1 MLRRLLVSYRIVL
14 CLTTLVVVLA
24 TYAAP
29 VQQIEQWALRL
40 AMSLVP
46 VAPVSQRVTVATVD
60 SEAIQRFGPWPW
72 PRDRIASVVD
82 QLHKLGARTIG
93 LAFPLAEPQTPA
105 RLPEYQEQA
114 VGLPKDARDRVRD
127 WLRRLDTD
135 RILAQS
141 LQRAGTVVLG
151 ADRGVPGQRH
161 EALSWPLKPAG
172 AGGLPGALAP
182 LMAAPSAKAPPDRLP
197 LPEFNQAAAGIGH
210 LETMSDSTPTGSRLA
225 WREGERLI
233 PSFALRVAMNGL
245 AFREADLTLLP
256 NGRLQ
261 LGRNPVT
268 TATDWVAYPPPA
280 EARNGQSAVEEVPIM
295 SLWTRSDASRSVRN
309 RVVLFGPVA
318 PESVAPVTAPGGYQ
332 LAPVLWQAHTV
343 AALLNRSALDVP
355 AWFHGSQRGLLL
367 GILLY
372 LVLLPARWHGR
383 IGLLIGGV
391 GTLVLLNSGVLV
403 LVTQGQWLPVT
414 IPSLFLLGG
423 QAALFSNQ
431 RHASRLTA
439 MQRRT
444 SDALRTLAENLM
456 NQGRLDLAYE
466 RLCQCPPGRETL
478 EPFYHLALEFERR
491 RQFSKALASYD
502 RISEIDPA
510 YRDVENRRQRFR
522 TVTHHAS
529 LTGTSGSNA
538 TTVVMV
544 NDPTIERPV
553 IGRYHIECEL
563 GRGAMGVVYRGVD
576 PKIGRKVAIKCL
588 AFTEEFEGHELE
600 DIQRR
605 FHREAEAAGRLDHPN
620 VVTVYDVGEEHDLAY
635 IAMDYVEGSSLEA
648 YTHPD
653 HLLPVEEALEVIAQ
667 VAEALDYAHSRNV
680 VHRDIKPGNIIYN
693 RDTGVLKVTDF
704 GIARLTDESK
714 TKSGSILGSPAYMSP
729 EQVAGK
735 KVDGRSDL
743 FSLGSTLYQLLTGEL
758 PFTGDSV
765 TNVLYRI
772 LNEKPKA
779 VTRLRPE
786 LSTGLSRLV
795 SRTLNKDPKKRYQ
808 SGAALAEALRRCI

>member
-1 MLRRLLVSYRIVL
+1 MLRRLLVSYRIL
-14 CLTTLVVVLA
+14 LVLA
-24 TYAAP
+24 AIALVAASYTVP
-29 VQQIEQWALRL
+29 LQKLEQWALRL
-40 AMSLVP
+40 VLPLVP
-46 VAPVSQRVTVATVD
+46 AVDTSQTVTVATVD
-60 SEAIQRFGPWPW
+60 SEAIERFGPWPW

-114 VGLPKDARDRVRD
+114 IGLPRDARDKVRD

-161 EALSWPLKPAG
+161 EPLSWPLNPASESG
-172 AGGLPGALAP
+172 AGGMAL
-182 LMAAPSAKAPPDRLP
+182 LLAAPQQSAPPDRLP
-197 LPEFNQAAAGIGH
+197 LTEFTQAAAGIGH
-210 LETMSDSTPTGSRLA
+210 LEEMLVAAPTGSRLA
-225 WREGERLI
+225 WREDGRLI

-245 AFREADLTLLP
+245 AFRDADLALLP

-261 LGRNPVT
+261 LGTNPLP
-268 TATDWVAYPPPA
+268 TAGDWILYPPPI
-280 EARNGQSAVEEVPIM
+280 NGRSGGRVVEEIPIM
-295 SLWTRSDASRSVRN
+295 ALWTRSDASRVVRN

-318 PESVAPVTAPGGYQ
+318 PEAVAPVNTPGGYQ
-332 LAPVLWQAHTV
+332 VAPVIWQAHTV
-343 AALLNRSALDVP
+343 AALLNRSAINAP
-355 AWFHGSQRGLLL
+355 SWFHGAQRGLVLL
-367 GILLY
+367 VLLY
-372 LVLLPARWHGR
+372 LALWPSRWHGR
-383 IGLLIGGV
+383 IGLVLGGV
-391 GTLVLLNSGVLV
+391 GAVLLLNSGVL
-403 LVTQGQWLPVT
+403 LLITRGLWLPVI
-414 IPSLFLLGG
+414 IPSLYLVAGQLL
-423 QAALFSNQ
+423 LFYNQ
-431 RHASRLTA
+431 RHAARLSA

-466 RLCQCPPGRETL
+466 RLCQCPPGRENL

-491 RQFSKALASYD
+491 RQFGKALAAYD
-502 RISEIDPA
+502 RIIEIDPA
-510 YRDVENRRQRFR
+510 YRDADSRRQRFR
-522 TVTHHAS
+522 TVTQHAP
-529 LTGTSGSNA
+529 LTGTTGGNA
-538 TTVVMV
+538 STVVMV
-544 NDPTIERPV
+544 NDPTLERPV

-588 AFTEEFEGHELE
+588 AFTEEFEGQELE
-600 DIQRR
+600 EVQKR
-605 FHREAEAAGRLDHPN
+605 FYREAEAAGRLDHPN

-648 YTHPD
+648 FTHPE
-653 HLLPVEEALEVIAQ
+653 HLLPVDEALEVIAQ

-693 RDTGVLKVTDF
+693 RDTGVVKVTDF

-743 FSLGSTLYQLLTGEL
+743 FSLGTTLYQLLTGEL

-779 VTRLRPE
+779 ITRLRPE
-786 LSTGLSRLV
+786 LSISLSRLV
-795 SRTLNKDPKKRYQ
+795 TRTLNKEPKKRYQ
-808 SGAALAEALRRCI
+808 TGEQLAEALRRCI

>member
-1 MLRRLLVSYRIVL
+1 MLRRLLVNYRSVL
-14 CLTTLVVVLA
+14 ALTTLLVVLA
-24 TYAAP
+24 TYTAP
-29 VQQIEQWALRL
+29 LQRVEQWALRQVL
-40 AMSLVP
+40 PL
-46 VAPVSQRVTVATVD
+46 APVTDSHQTVTVASVD
-60 SEAIQRFGPWPW
+60 GEAIERFGPWPW

-82 QLHKLGARTIG
+82 QLDKLGARTIG

-114 VGLPKDARDRVRD
+114 IGLPREARDKVRD

-141 LQRAGTVVLG
+141 LQRAGSVVLG
-151 ADRGVPGQRH
+151 ADLGVPGQRH
-161 EALSWPLKPAG
+161 ESLGWT
-172 AGGLPGALAP
+172 LPSVGRDGVLASLAP
-182 LMAAPSAKAPPDRLP
+182 LLRAPAASAPTDRLP
-197 LPEFNQAAAGIGH
+197 LPEFAEAAAGIGH
-210 LETMSDSTPTGSRLA
+210 LQDLTDREPTGTHMA
-225 WREGERLI
+225 WRDGTRLV

-245 AFREADLTLLP
+245 AFREQDLRLLG

-261 LGRNPVT
+261 LGKTPLP
-268 TATDWVAYPPPA
+268 TADDWVLYPPPVN
-280 EARNGQSAVEEVPIM
+280 ARNGQRMVAEIPITA
-295 SLWTRSDASRSVRN
+295 LWTRSDAARLVRN
-309 RVVLFGPVA
+309 RVVLLGPVA
-318 PESVAPVTAPGGYQ
+318 PQAVAPVVAPGGYT

-343 AALLNRSALDVP
+343 ATLLNGAALEVPFWFYGAQRALLLAVLV
-355 AWFHGSQRGLLL
+355 
-367 GILLY
+367 Y
-372 LVLLPARWHGR
+372 LIVLPARWHGR
-383 IGLLIGGV
+383 IGLLVGGV
-391 GTLVLLNSGVLV
+391 GALALLNAGVLL
-403 LVTQGQWLPVT
+403 LVTQGRWLPVT
-414 IPSLFLLGG
+414 VPSLLLLGG
-423 QAALFSNQ
+423 QVMIYWHQRYAA
-431 RHASRLTA
+431 RLTA

-466 RLCQCPPGRETL
+466 RLCQCPPGRDNL

-491 RQFSKALASYD
+491 RQFGKALAAYD
-502 RISEIDPA
+502 RIIEVDPG

-522 TVTHHAS
+522 TVTQHAP
-529 LTGTSGSNA
+529 LTATGAANA
-538 TTVVMV
+538 ATVVMV
-544 NDPTIERPV
+544 NDPTIERPI
-553 IGRYHIECEL
+553 IGRYHIESEL
-563 GRGAMGVVYRGVD
+563 GRGAMGVVYCGVD

-588 AFTEEFEGHELE
+588 ALTEEFEGQELE
-600 DIQRR
+600 EVQKR
-605 FHREAEAAGRLDHPN
+605 FYREAEAAGRLDHPN

-635 IAMDYVEGSSLEA
+635 IAMDYVEGSSLDA

-653 HLLPVEEALEVIAQ
+653 HLLPAEEALEVIAQ
-667 VAEALDYAHSRNV
+667 VADALDYAHSRNV

-693 RDTGVLKVTDF
+693 RDTGVVKVTDF

-772 LNEKPKA
+772 LNERPKA
-779 VTRLRPE
+779 VVRLRPE
-786 LSTGLSRLV
+786 LSTGISRLV